1 MPGQFE
7 GILDK
12 LQTKLGKQ
20 TIKRASTINRPRP
33 KREVI
38 QIQAIND
45 FMRRNPKADGGSADD
60 YEPSAF
66 SKKVNELMD
75 DGYDFGEA
83 VREAM
88 RQGYD
93 KGGMVK
99 LVEYVESLP
108 KGTTVTLKMV
118 QDYVKKNKLKV
129 NIPNFFNRKA
139 QNIKGKKFI
148 SDTRVKDLKLTNTE
162 KTNIEKYGKAKY
174 DKLKTA
180 SEKMRV
186 RQGQDVGSLASEK
199 TQKVKFKKEYD
210 KAIKYYKKKGV
221 EPNMDT
227 IRKNIA
233 ANKGKFKATGIKV
246 RGEAGLSSVLKNYE
260 KTDLIKDLKK
270 GKNLGEIAIE
280 YFDKNEK
287 QILKT
292 LEGKRDYTKPLGRIS
307 TELGNIVK
315 ADKEAIKLYNKIVKA
330 NSFKKSKS
338 ASKYVKDLETLLP
351 FAQEQGLVPK
361 VNTKG
366 VKIDTASKYFQHAY
380 KTKSEPI
387 SKLFGHFEKVGI
399 EHPGGVTRAVIF
411 NDPATLNE
419 IVATMPDTNTLSG
432 STYDKYAT
440 GQAQFYKRTGDSKYI
455 KSLNKIINQKSK
467 EFGKPRTILDVK
479 KGKVVRRPTKF
490 SLMKPD
496 TFTDAK
502 SYINEYIVAGGS
514 KRDNFNKLDPTLQNA
529 IKQYEKGNTVKGNQ
543 KLKQAISKVLGVGK
557 AIAKPVVRLA
567 APIIPFAGPAIM
579 ASGAYDVAKAAEQGA
594 YGLDESPVAYY
605 FGPEAAL
612 GLKGLKERAALSE
625 NTPYQEI
632 EDYLPEEDLSGIVSL
647 KGVQ

>member
-7 GILDK
+7 SILDK
-12 LQTKLGKQ
+12 LQKKLGKQ
-20 TIKRASTINRPRP
+20 TIRKASSIARPKPRP
-33 KREVI
+33 DVI
-38 QIQAIND
+38 QMNLFNEFAK
-45 FMRRNPKADGGSADD
+45 RNPRADGGSVNGSEQA
-60 YEPSAF
+60 AF
-66 SKKVNELMD
+66 RAKVEELMD

-99 LVEYVESLP
+99 LVEYAKSLP
-108 KGTTVTLKMV
+108 KDTVLTRKMV
-118 QDYVKKNKLKV
+118 QDFLKKNKLEANV
-129 NIPNFFNRKA
+129 ENFFNRKA
-139 QNIKGKKFI
+139 PNIKGLKVDTSFQY
-148 SDTRVKDLKLTNTE
+148 SDTAKK
-162 KTNIEKYGKAKY
+162 NIEKFGKSKY
-174 DKLKTA
+174 DKLSVENKY
-180 SEKMRV
+180 RV
-186 RQGQDVGSLASEK
+186 RRGEDVGKLAPEK

-221 EPNMDT
+221 EPNIDSL
-227 IRKNIA
+227 RRNIA
-233 ANKGKFKATGIKV
+233 RNKGKFKATGVKL

-260 KTDLIKDLKK
+260 KADLIKDLKK

-280 YFDKNEK
+280 YLDKNEK
-287 QILKT
+287 QVLKV

-307 TELGNIVK
+307 TELGQIVK

-338 ASKYVKDLETLLP
+338 ASKYVRDLETLLP

-387 SKLFGHFEKVGI
+387 SKLFGYFEKVGI

-419 IVATMPDTNTLSG
+419 IVATMPDTNVLSG

-455 KSLNKIINQKSK
+455 KSLNKIINQKAK

-490 SLMKPD
+490 SFTNPD
-496 TFTDAK
+496 IFANAK
-502 SYINEYIVAGGS
+502 SYINELIVAGGS
-514 KRDNFNKLDPTLQNA
+514 KRKNFDKLDPNLQAA

-605 FGPEAAL
+605 LGPEAAL

-647 KGVQ
+647 RGVQ